1 MYCRKCGTK
10 LSDGAKFCWHCGA
23 QVVTINIDQAGNK
36 AAKPEQPGS
45 EEKPIVPQPV
55 HAEKTGAIQTSE
67 VQSEEQVTAPLILET
82 KAEETVQTEQP
93 VVDFK
98 QQDSSN
104 LWKKLFMILVIVFA
118 AVLILGFCYIKFFQK
133 DSNSAPSQKTEDL
146 LVEKAGKAEREK
158 SAKSDSGAEKKEKDQ
173 KEGKKPEPE
182 PEPSQLPATQA
193 GEQTLDQAMADPNG
207 FLLPNAATTA
217 LTDADLEKF
226 TPQQL
231 TYARNEIYARHGA
244 IFQSSELNQY
254 FQTKSWYQGAM
265 PAANVTL
272 SEVELQNASMILDY
286 QKTHN
291 STYSPKN

>member
-23 QVVTINIDQAGNK
+23 QVVTINVDQAGNK

-45 EEKPIVPQPV
+45 EEKTIAPERV
-55 HAEKTGAIQTSE
+55 HTEENGAVQASE
-67 VQSEEQVTAPLILET
+67 VQSEEQVPAPLILET
-82 KAEETVQTEQP
+82 KTEETVQTEQP

-98 QQDSSN
+98 QKDSSN
-104 LWKKLFMILVIVFA
+104 LWKKLFVILVIVLA

-133 DSNSAPSQKTEDL
+133 DSNSAPSQKTEEE
-146 LVEKAGKAEREK
+146 LVEKAGKAEKGK

-182 PEPSQLPATQA
+182 PSQLPATQA
-193 GEQTLDQAMADPNG
+193 GDQTLDQAMADPNG

-254 FQTKSWYQGAM
+254 FQTKSWYQGTT

-272 SEVELQNASMILDY
+272 SGVELQNASMILDY

>member
-23 QVVTINIDQAGNK
+23 QVVTINIDRAGNK

-45 EEKPIVPQPV
+45 EEKPIAPELV
-55 HAEKTGAIQTSE
+55 HTEENGAIQASE
-67 VQSEEQVTAPLILET
+67 VQSEEQVTAPRILET
-82 KAEETVQTEQP
+82 KTEETVQTEQP

-98 QQDSSN
+98 QKDSSN
-104 LWKKLFMILVIVFA
+104 LWKKLFVILVIVLA

-133 DSNSAPSQKTEDL
+133 DSNSAPSQKTEEE
-146 LVEKAGKAEREK
+146 LVEKAGKAEKGK
-158 SAKSDSGAEKKEKDQ
+158 SAKSDSSAEKKEKDQ

-182 PEPSQLPATQA
+182 PSQLPATQA
-193 GEQTLDQAMADPNG
+193 GDQTLDQAMADPNG

-254 FQTKSWYQGAM
+254 FQTKSWYQGTT

-272 SEVELQNASMILDY
+272 SGMELQNASMILDY

>member
-45 EEKPIVPQPV
+45 EEKPIAPELV
-55 HAEKTGAIQTSE
+55 HAEETGAIQASE
-67 VQSEEQVTAPLILET
+67 AQSEEQVTAPLILET
-82 KAEETVQTEQP
+82 KTEETLQTEQP

-98 QQDSSN
+98 QKDSSN
-104 LWKKLFMILVIVFA
+104 LWKKLFMILAIVLA

-133 DSNSAPSQKTEDL
+133 DSNSAPSQKTEEE
-146 LVEKAGKAEREK
+146 LVEKAGKAEK
-158 SAKSDSGAEKKEKDQ
+158 GTSAKSDSGAEKKEKDQ

-182 PEPSQLPATQA
+182 PSQLPATQA
-193 GEQTLDQAMADPNG
+193 GDQTLDQAMADPNG

-244 IFQSSELNQY
+244 IFQSTELNQY
-254 FQTKSWYQGAM
+254 FQTKSWYQGTT

-272 SEVELQNASMILDY
+272 SGMELQNASMILDY

>member
-45 EEKPIVPQPV
+45 EEKPIAPELV
-55 HAEKTGAIQTSE
+55 HTEETEAVQASE

-82 KAEETVQTEQP
+82 KTEETVQTEQP

-98 QQDSSN
+98 QKDSSN
-104 LWKKLFMILVIVFA
+104 LWKKLFVILVIVLA

-133 DSNSAPSQKTEDL
+133 NSNSAPSQKTEEE
-146 LVEKAGKAEREK
+146 LVEKAGKAEKGK
-158 SAKSDSGAEKKEKDQ
+158 SAKSDSGSEKKEKDQ

-182 PEPSQLPATQA
+182 PSQLPATQA
-193 GEQTLDQAMADPNG
+193 GDQTLDQAMADPNG

-254 FQTKSWYQGAM
+254 FQTKSWYQGTT

-272 SEVELQNASMILDY
+272 SGMELQNASMILDY